1 MSRETE
7 KEVDKVLFKEIKE
20 GTEDLLNSVSFM
32 RDELMRHFDRE
43 KVVDITSS
51 TLFKCK
57 DLQKKIDRFYGRL
70 KRRWTKIC

>member
-7 KEVDKVLFKEIKE
+7 REVDKVLFKEIKE
-20 GTEDLLNSVSFM
+20 GTEDLLSSVAFM

-70 KRRWTKIC
+70 KRK